1 MTIKD
6 TVRGNLRRLKQ
17 LDRITTNQALAK
29 QMGVSTR
36 TVNQLMS
43 ESAESNPRIDTV
55 DLVAKTLGIETW
67 MLLVPEFPFQALPRK
82 GALNLK
88 EESILILKVLD
99 KATDE
104 DRKSIREYAK
114 FIINNNE

>member
-17 LDRITTNQALAK
+17 LDRIKTNQALAK

-43 ESAESNPRIDTV
+43 ESSESNPRIDTV
-55 DLVAKTLGIETW
+55 DLVAKTLGLETW
-67 MLLVPEFPFQALPRK
+67 MLLVPDFPFQALTKK
-82 GALNLK
+82 GSLNF
-88 EESILILKVLD
+88 EV
-99 KATDE
+99 
-104 DRKSIREYAK
+104 
-114 FIINNNE
+114 